1 MQNLRLVSSL
11 GAKLFFLTAGLVLV
25 TVAVNSW
32 QSARLFKKD
41 LERFSEDE
49 TIIQARQAAQISAA
63 LVDNWALQMGLVMH
77 QIGGLNDAARNLQ
90 LAQFLAASPELVA
103 IHLSKRDNTK
113 QISMNYAF
121 TKQTRSAR
129 FDGQNPA
136 TLAADLRAKT
146 LALMPKT
153 KSEEKDK
160 DKVKPMILRNL
171 TPVTKLPLLALA
183 MPFTYAGGEEV
194 WATLVVW
201 QNRLSSLLP
210 TSKLISTV
218 FIDGQGKVLSASE
231 RSSLLGGDP
240 LTISNLLPLARQ
252 SEASSGFTTFSDDKG
267 GNWLG
272 AFAKVQGS
280 SQAWVMV
287 RRDARAVE
295 EAAQALIKRTVVW
308 AWVFMLVA
316 VMVSVIGASGLT
328 RNIRDLTAVT
338 KQIAGGDFDTK
349 VSASSRDEVGVL
361 ARSIGEM
368 AQKIKSLL
376 VSQVAQ
382 ARLEQEIA
390 TAKIVQE
397 SFFPKGAANSQA
409 LQLAWKS
416 RSASECG
423 GDWWG
428 HFPLDDGRELICI
441 ADATGHGAPAALVT
455 AIAYATT
462 TFVAEFNRRYQQ
474 GATRI
479 RVSPSSLLDDLN
491 RILNQA
497 LGGQL
502 GMTFFA
508 ASFDPSAGELTYANA
523 GHNFPLYMA
532 NTAAAQAEQ
541 KIASLN
547 KAMGA
552 PLGFEPVSIYK
563 DKTMQLHAG
572 DKIIFYTDGLIECT
586 SAEQKQWGKLS
597 LTKVLKTQLHANVQD
612 MASAVFDKAFEHF
625 GTVPLGDDVT
635 LVVAEINSDWREPT
649 PGLVPGSSGSAL
661 DVDAT

>member
-25 TVAVNSW
+25 TVTVNSW
-32 QSARLFKKD
+32 QSTRLFKKD

-49 TIIQARQAAQISAA
+49 TILQAREAAQISAA
-63 LVDNWALQMGLVMH
+63 LVDNWTLQMGLVMH
-77 QIGGLNDAARNLQ
+77 QLAGLNDAARNLQ

-103 IHLSKRDNTK
+103 IHLSRRDHSK

-121 TKQTRSAR
+121 TKQTRSVR
-129 FDGQNPA
+129 FDGQDPA
-136 TLAADLRAKT
+136 AVAVDLRSKT

-153 KSEEKDK
+153 KSEDK
-160 DKVKPMILRNL
+160 DKTKPMILRNL

-210 TSKLISTV
+210 SSKLISTV
-218 FIDGQGKVLSASE
+218 FIDSQGKVLSASE
-231 RSSLLGGDP
+231 KSSLLGGDP
-240 LTISNLLPLARQ
+240 LTVSNLLPLARQ
-252 SEASSGFTTFSDDKG
+252 SDASSGFTTFSDEQG
-267 GNWLG
+267 GRWLG
-272 AFAKVQGS
+272 AFSKVQGS
-280 SQAWVMV
+280 STTWVMI

-308 AWVFMLVA
+308 AWVFMLAA
-316 VMVSVIGASGLT
+316 VMVSVLGASGLT
-328 RNIRDLTAVT
+328 RNIRDLTAAT

-361 ARSIGEM
+361 AQSIGEM
-368 AQKIKSLL
+368 ALKIKSLL

-409 LQLAWKS
+409 LHLAWKS

-474 GATRI
+474 GTTRI
-479 RVSPSSLLDDLN
+479 RVSPSRLLEDLN

-508 ASFDPSAGELTYANA
+508 ASFDPSAGQLTYANA

-547 KAMGA
+547 KAMGS
-552 PLGFEPVSIYK
+552 PLGFEPVAIYK

-572 DKIIFYTDGLIECT
+572 DRIIFYTDGLIECT
-586 SAEQKQWGKLS
+586 SEEQKQWGKIN
-597 LTKVLKTQLHANVQD
+597 LTKVLKTQLNANVQD
-612 MASAVFDKAFEHF
+612 MATAVFEKAFEHF
-625 GTVPLGDDVT
+625 GAVPLGDDVT
-635 LVVAEINSDWREPT
+635 LVVAEINSAWREPT
-649 PGLVPGSSGSAL
+649 PDLVPGASGSAL